1 MRRRRGRT
9 RASAPPGLSGDG
21 PLPPLSECVRRSI
34 ENYFREL
41 NGHEAGEVY
50 ELVLSEIEPPLLRV
64 VLRETR
70 CNLTRAA
77 GMLGLTRATL
87 RKKLRKYRLNKKEL
101 RE

>member
-1 MRRRRGRT
+1 MKKRRGRT
-9 RASAPPGLSGDG
+9 RIPSLPPPSGNG
-21 PLPPLSECVRRSI
+21 PLPPLSECVRGSI

-41 NGHEAGEVY
+41 DGHQAGEVY
-50 ELVLSEIEPPLLRV
+50 ELVLSEIEPPLLKV

-77 GMLGLTRATL
+77 EVLGLTRATL
-87 RKKLRKYRLNKKEL
+87 RKKLKKYKLNKKEL

>member
-1 MRRRRGRT
+1 MRKRRGRA
-9 RASAPPGLSGDG
+9 RAPSLPAPSGDG

-41 NGHEAGEVY
+41 DGHEAGEVY
-50 ELVLSEIEPPLLRV
+50 ELVLSEIEPPLLKV

-77 GMLGLTRATL
+77 GVLGLTRATL
-87 RKKLRKYRLNKKEL
+87 RKKLRKYRLSKKEL

>member
-1 MRRRRGRT
+1 MKKRRGKR
-9 RASAPPGLSGDG
+9 RAPSLSSLSGDG

-41 NGHEAGEVY
+41 DGHQAGEVY

-77 GMLGLTRATL
+77 EVLGLTRATL
-87 RKKLRKYRLNKKEL
+87 RKKLKKHKLNKKEL
-101 RE
+101 RQ

>member
-1 MRRRRGRT
+1 MKKRRGRT
-9 RASAPPGLSGDG
+9 RQPSLPPLSGDG

-41 NGHEAGEVY
+41 DGHEAGEVY
-50 ELVLSEIEPPLLRV
+50 ELVLSEIEPPLLQV

-77 GMLGLTRATL
+77 GALGLTRATL
-87 RKKLRKYRLNKKEL
+87 RKKLRKYKLTKKEL
-101 RE
+101 QE

>member
-1 MRRRRGRT
+1 MKKRRGRT
-9 RASAPPGLSGDG
+9 RASSLPAGDG

-77 GMLGLTRATL
+77 GVLGLTRATL
-87 RKKLRKYRLNKKEL
+87 RKKLRKYRLTKKEL